1 MNTLKIENTLLKMV
15 NQPVIV
21 IVSLHGMISI
31 TYSGQLTFMKIIDD
45 FGRDVI
51 RHSVK
56 SSESNILYFNTTD
69 IKSVDINYPFTE
81 ITLFSPQELKEII
94 DAEMQFWNN
103 QPSE

>member
-1 MNTLKIENTLLKMV
+1 MKPIESTLMKMV

-21 IVSLHGMISI
+21 IVPLHGNISM
-31 TYSGQLTFMKIIDD
+31 TYSGQLTFMNIIDD
-45 FGRDVI
+45 FGRETI

-56 SSESNILYFNTTD
+56 SSESNTLYFNTTD

-81 ITLFSPQELKEII
+81 ILLFSPQELKEMV
-94 DAEMQFWNN
+94 DSENQFWNN